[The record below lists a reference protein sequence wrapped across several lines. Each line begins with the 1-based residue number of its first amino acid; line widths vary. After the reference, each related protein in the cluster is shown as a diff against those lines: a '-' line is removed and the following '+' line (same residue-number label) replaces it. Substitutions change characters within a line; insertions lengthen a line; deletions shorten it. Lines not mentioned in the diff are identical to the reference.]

1 MDPPPTGNIDLA
13 PKHLRVWGAGS
24 GLCPT
29 DPLPDTF
36 TGAAPGYLDP
46 GICAY
51 LYRTRGYFAME
62 IFLPVEVL
70 TLEAFRHY
78 LERVA
83 YHHGTI
89 AQADSPAALKQSSS
103 RTNCFYCQHRTPR
116 K

>member
-1 MDPPPTGNIDLA
+1 
-13 PKHLRVWGAGS
+13 
-24 GLCPT
+24 
-29 DPLPDTF
+29 
-36 TGAAPGYLDP
+36 
-46 GICAY
+46 
-51 LYRTRGYFAME
+51 ME

-103 RTNCFYCQHRTPR
+103 RTNCFYCHGVSSQIRRFFRVWPSSESPR
-116 K
+116 STNHPAYFGLATIQ